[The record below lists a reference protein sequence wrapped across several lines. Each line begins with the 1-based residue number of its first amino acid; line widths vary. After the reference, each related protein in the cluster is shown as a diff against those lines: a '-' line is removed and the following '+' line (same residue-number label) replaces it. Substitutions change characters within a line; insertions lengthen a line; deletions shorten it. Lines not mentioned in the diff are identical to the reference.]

1 MASALVTS
9 LTLRAFVD
17 SSTAR
22 GFATNLIVTTGVTTI
37 VWLVVTMLTKPE
49 PEATLAAF
57 YQRVRPAG
65 PGWRRF
71 AGGHTRG
78 DEIARNAAM
87 WVAGMVLVYSI
98 MFATGAA
105 IFGDAQKLR
114 LFGATL
120 VVSAVA
126 LFVMLRPYRAASP
139 LPPESWAFSV
149 SRDATSQMIA
159 GFHPTVCRR

>member
-1 MASALVTS
+1 VTS

-17 SSTAR
+17 SSTPR

-71 AGGHTRG
+71 GTRG
-78 DEIARNAAM
+78 SGELWRNAAM
-87 WVAGMVLVYSI
+87 WAAGMVLVYSI

-114 LFGATL
+114 LFGSML
-120 VVSAVA
+120 VVSAIA
-126 LFVMLRPYRAASP
+126 LFVMLRRDRDPSP
-139 LPPESWAFSV
+139 PGVQPIRE
-149 SRDATSQMIA
+149 
-159 GFHPTVCRR
+159 